1 MALSNIFR
9 EPRREIT
16 ESVIGIIPLALFLYA
31 DYQFALW
38 FHEITGGN
46 KDGCPVFLSLFV
58 GIFGLVAFV
67 LVLNVTHALGERLC
81 DSLAD
86 RGLELRPKRRSH

>member
-16 ESVIGIIPLALFLYA
+16 ESAIGLAIIGAYLYA
-31 DYQFALW
+31 DYCFGVWFQTATGRDHALRVAGMAIGLL
-38 FHEITGGN
+38 IT
-46 KDGCPVFLSLFV
+46 CIAALMIL
-58 GIFGLVAFV
+58 
-67 LVLNVTHALGERLC
+67 VTHWLGEFVC

-86 RGLELRPKRRSH
+86 RGLELRPRRRR